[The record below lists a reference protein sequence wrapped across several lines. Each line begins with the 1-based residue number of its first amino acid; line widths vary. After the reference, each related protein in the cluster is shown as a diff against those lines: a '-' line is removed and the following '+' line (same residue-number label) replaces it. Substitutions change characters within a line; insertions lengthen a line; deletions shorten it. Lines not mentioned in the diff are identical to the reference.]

1 MNFVWWLDSLRTDL
15 MLQVPG
21 GCLCPHKAKSEVS
34 LDPNMDPN
42 RDPDLD
48 PYMDPELDNDKDL
61 LWADLMLQEAVPVPH
76 EAESEVALDPGLRL
90 PGQGQV
96 QLQQVEVGAVPGM
109 DIINFIITV

>member
-1 MNFVWWLDSLRTDL
+1 MTWQSQNWSH
-15 MLQVPG
+15 VPG
-21 GCLCPHKAKSEVS
+21 GCPCPHKAKSEVS
-34 LDPNMDPN
+34 LDPNMDP
-42 RDPDLD
+42 DLD
-48 PYMDPELDNDKDL
+48 LDLDNDQDL

-109 DIINFIITV
+109 DIINVIITV

>member
-1 MNFVWWLDSLRTDL
+1 

-34 LDPNMDPN
+34 LDPNMDP
-42 RDPDLD
+42 DL
-48 PYMDPELDNDKDL
+48 DPELDNDKDL

>member
-1 MNFVWWLDSLRTDL
+1 

-21 GCLCPHKAKSEVS
+21 GCLCPH
-34 LDPNMDPN
+34 
-42 RDPDLD
+42 PDLD